1 MRVLVTYATRHGA
14 TRGIAERVAAR
25 LGEHDLDVALWAT
38 ADAPTPDGFDA
49 VVVGGAAYMG
59 HWLTDSTSY
68 VERHREALLSRPTW
82 LFSSGPVG
90 TATTDA
96 KGRDLLETSKP
107 LEADELVSTV
117 RARDWHVFYGSY
129 DPSAPPVGMV
139 ERLGSVFTRIPA
151 IRDAM
156 PAGDFRDWAAI
167 DAWADEIADV
177 LGARQVGAAL
187 VAPHA

>member
-25 LGEHDLDVALWAT
+25 LREHDLDVALSAT

-59 HWLTDSTSY
+59 HWLTDSRSY

-82 LFSSGPVG
+82 LFSSGPIG
-90 TATTDA
+90 TETTDA
-96 KGRDLLETSKP
+96 KGRDLLETSRP
-107 LEADELVSTV
+107 LEADELVSSV
-117 RARDWHVFYGSY
+117 RAREWHVFYGSY
-129 DPSAPPVGMV
+129 DPSEPPVGVV
-139 ERLGSVFTRIPA
+139 ERLGSLFTRIPA

-156 PAGDFRDWAAI
+156 PAGDFRDWPAI

-177 LGARQVGAAL
+177 LGARQVGEAL
-187 VAPHA
+187 AAPHA